1 MSKLKTFQDFRNEIS
16 IIELALS
23 VGYRIRKKEG
33 IKWPVL
39 KDDVTG
45 DKIIIVNAGSIS
57 NQGYFNPHNGHD
69 KGTLINFVRNRI
81 GSVFPYQ
88 SGMSEVRIINAVLY
102 NYQHLP
108 IPEKKM
114 LQSRSRDVVEAY
126 EMKEFRFP
134 KGLTEFG
141 YPAYLLSRGIK
152 PEIIESALFQG
163 CIFNIIRKDF
173 NNLGFP
179 YYNESGKIIGFELRN
194 SDFKNM
200 VEGSDRSVGVWHSNI
215 PRRVHS
221 VILTESPIDALSYH
235 QLKGKENSLYIS
247 FGGSVAAGQLET
259 SKRIITR
266 VNPGPDLKIF
276 SAVDNDKMGR
286 LYTKKFKDSF
296 PWNVIEDYPRL
307 KDYNEDLIKSQ
318 TRRIQ
323 LSRM

>member
-1 MSKLKTFQDFRNEIS
+1 MKTLKTFQDFRNEIS

-45 DKIIIVNAGSIS
+45 DKIIIVNAGSKS

-81 GSVFPYQ
+81 GSLFPYQ

-108 IPEKKM
+108 IPEKNM

-126 EMKEFRFP
+126 KLKEFHFP
-134 KGLTEFG
+134 GGLTELRDPG
-141 YPAYLLSRGIK
+141 YLYFRGIK
-152 PEIIESALFQG
+152 SEIIGSGLFEG
-163 CIFNIIRKDF
+163 KIFNVKGNDF

-194 SDFKNM
+194 RDFKNV
-200 VEGSDRSVGVWHSNI
+200 VEGSDRSVGIWHSNI
-215 PRRVHS
+215 PVP
-221 VILTESPIDALSYH
+221 VKNVVLTESPIDALSYH

-259 SKRIITR
+259 CKRIIAKAD
-266 VNPGPDLKIF
+266 PDPDLKIF
-276 SAVDNDKMGR
+276 SAVDNDAMGK
-286 LYTKKFKDSF
+286 LYTKKFKDAF
-296 PWNVIEDYPRL
+296 PWKVVEDYPRL
-307 KDYNEDLIKSQ
+307 KDYNEDLIKGQ
-318 TRRIQ
+318 IRRIQ
-323 LSRM
+323 LSGM